1 MGKRAKEHR
10 KRVQARNAKLKAE
23 SNRQKKIFEKV
34 MEEQIELMKSKMS
47 GETEQKESITLNTDG
62 FVQSSNIL

>member
-23 SNRQKKIFEKV
+23 SNRQKKIFEKA

>member
-10 KRVQARNAKLKAE
+10 KKVQARNARLKSE
-23 SNRQKKIFEKV
+23 SNRQKKIFEKA

-47 GETEQKESITLNTDG
+47 GETKEESTISLNTDG
-62 FVQSSNIL
+62 FIQSSNIL

>member
-10 KRVQARNAKLKAE
+10 KKVQARNARLKSE

-47 GETEQKESITLNTDG
+47 GDTEQKESITLNTDG

>member
-23 SNRQKKIFEKV
+23 SNRQKKIFEKA

-47 GETEQKESITLNTDG
+47 GDTEQKESITLNTDG